1 MQPAPATG
9 KYRREATTEVCPG
22 TEHTS
27 GCIFGTLIYDYPQNK
42 LSFGKAPIIRE
53 LQLNLQT
60 NGDSRLFIG
69 PIVLANGAG
78 TGGNS
83 RKSITFG
90 QFGPAHRRLMLVQ
103 NQRNSLQ
110 GNCAFL
116 KNAPER
122 NTCSG
127 NFRNRTHSRG
137 FSLKTVGGS
146 GFYRFNLNQTG
157 VKRSSAADISE
168 SFRGK
173 RVDAL
178 AVRR

>member
-110 GNCAFL
+110 GNCAFNRNAAESKTCRVISGIVPTAEGFPL
-116 KNAPER
+116 KPWVDQVF
-122 NTCSG
+122 T
-127 NFRNRTHSRG
+127 
-137 FSLKTVGGS
+137 GS
-146 GFYRFNLNQTG
+146 TSTRQ
-157 VKRSSAADISE
+157 E
-168 SFRGK
+168 
-173 RVDAL
+173 
-178 AVRR
+178 